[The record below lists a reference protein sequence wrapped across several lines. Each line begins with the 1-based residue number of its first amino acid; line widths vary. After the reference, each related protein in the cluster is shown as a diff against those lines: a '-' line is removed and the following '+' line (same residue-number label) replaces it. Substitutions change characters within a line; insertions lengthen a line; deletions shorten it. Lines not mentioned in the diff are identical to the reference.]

1 MQHYKCASVTLK
13 NNLMPSQRKR
23 IGFLPTV
30 EVQEIID
37 RISSLENLS
46 QSRVT
51 GILVEEALRARKNIR
66 EKNLDKDS
74 FNKNIGDFENHSKVM
89 NIKDEDNQLNLDNEL
104 KLVKEYVEYKR
115 FKNLLKRVIDEE

>member
-1 MQHYKCASVTLK
+1 
-13 NNLMPSQRKR
+13 MPSQRKR